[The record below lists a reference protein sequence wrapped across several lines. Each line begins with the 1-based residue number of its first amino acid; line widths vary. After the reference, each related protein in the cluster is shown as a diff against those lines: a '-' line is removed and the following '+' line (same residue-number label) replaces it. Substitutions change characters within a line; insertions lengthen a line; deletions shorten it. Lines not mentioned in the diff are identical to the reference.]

1 VIADDAGTRPSLR
14 CPPAADVHT
23 AGMRAVGAAD
33 LDRIPA
39 AMARLDELAL
49 TAMVRVF
56 AECVPQLADP
66 QPRSPASVVAALGA
80 APRHGWLVRRWLA
93 ALTGRGL
100 LHRDGDGRVHGLDV
114 ARVAADGPESPDL
127 DRSFDEL
134 GFGSAMADFA
144 RQAMLRL
151 PALVRDEQQVRDLLS
166 GTGQARM
173 VERAHHES
181 LANRYLDAAAAHV
194 VVASG
199 ARSLIELGAGSGECV
214 QRVLDAV
221 GEAPLDYLYTDPLPA
236 SVAAAAQRFGD
247 RAGVRYALADI
258 NGELTGV
265 SAQVDVVLAMN
276 VLHNAVDLERTL
288 AGVRELLVP
297 GGLALLAEGVKETC
311 PLLTSML
318 FLMSP
323 EAGRPAAGEF
333 DVRAGTDRV
342 LLDAQEWRTELAA
355 AGLDPVLELPE
366 ATSPVAAVG
375 QTLFVARAV

>member
-1 VIADDAGTRPSLR
+1 VH
-14 CPPAADVHT
+14 AAQVVH
-23 AGMRAVGAAD
+23 D
-33 LDRIPA
+33 H
-39 AMARLDELAL
+39 
-49 TAMVRVF
+49 RVTWL
-56 AECVPQLADP
+56 QSHRGY
-66 QPRSPASVVAALGA
+66 QSVVAGALELRERRPGGLVGA
-80 APRHGWLVRRWLA
+80 GEV
-93 ALTGRGL
+93 G
-100 LHRDGDGRVHGLDV
+100 V
-114 ARVAADGPESPDL
+114 
-127 DRSFDEL
+127 
-134 GFGSAMADFA
+134 
-144 RQAMLRL
+144 
-151 PALVRDEQQVRDLLS
+151 S
-166 GTGQARM
+166 G
-173 VERAHHES
+173 VEDDES

-221 GEAPLDYLYTDPLPA
+221 GEAPLDYLYTGPFPA
-236 SVAAAAQRFGD
+236 SVAAAAQRVGD

-297 GGLALLAEGVKETC
+297 GGLALLAEGVQETC